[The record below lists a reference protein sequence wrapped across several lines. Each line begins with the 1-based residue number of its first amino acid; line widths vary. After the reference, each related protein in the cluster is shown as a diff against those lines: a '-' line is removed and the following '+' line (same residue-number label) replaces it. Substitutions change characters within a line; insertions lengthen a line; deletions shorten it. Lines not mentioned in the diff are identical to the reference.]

1 MFDNNT
7 IKRSFYVVPSISS
20 IMPSNFLDSTMLSGV
35 LEVPRTYTTPY
46 LKGKIKHST
55 SSKDYS
61 ALLGK
66 ISVEEKNNSRFV
78 RAMLMPNVQD
88 ICQFRKYYFFGTCG
102 SPLHFEVERISLWE
116 KAIDFTQIQ
125 MGEDVRTILDN
136 HFDLFYQNFT
146 NEELYHQ
153 GKGRLLQLIFD

>member
-1 MFDNNT
+1 
-7 IKRSFYVVPSISS
+7 
-20 IMPSNFLDSTMLSGV
+20 
-35 LEVPRTYTTPY
+35 
-46 LKGKIKHST
+46 
-55 SSKDYS
+55 
-61 ALLGK
+61 
-66 ISVEEKNNSRFV
+66 
-78 RAMLMPNVQD
+78 
-88 ICQFRKYYFFGTCG
+88 
-102 SPLHFEVERISLWE
+102 VERISLWE